1 MIDKLKSLIKKKN
14 VQQFIKYLFVGG
26 TSFLLDYGLFL
37 LLYKQFG
44 VFEVYANAISVFV
57 AFWYNFLLN
66 KFWSFES
73 NDDFFK
79 QILYYLALMFF
90 NMLFSSGFIYII
102 DKRVGISPVIGK
114 VIAMVLIVGWN
125 FILYKTVIFKSKNS
139 KK

>member
-1 MIDKLKSLIKKKN
+1 MLELIKNLIKKKN
-14 VQQFIKYLFVGG
+14 IQQFIKYLFVGG

-44 VFEVYANAISVFV
+44 VFEVYANAVSVFV

-79 QILYYLALMFF
+79 QMLSYLALMFF